1 METIKEIKRGIK
13 KQVERFEIKDRR

>member
-1 METIKEIKRGIK
+1 METIKEIKRGKK